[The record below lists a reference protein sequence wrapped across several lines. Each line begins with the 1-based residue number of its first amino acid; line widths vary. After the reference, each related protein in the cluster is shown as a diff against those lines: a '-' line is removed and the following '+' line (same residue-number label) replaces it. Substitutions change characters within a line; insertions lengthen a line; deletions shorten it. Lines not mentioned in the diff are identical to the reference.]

1 MGIKPLE
8 ASNKAL
14 LFKAL
19 TVTVLMVGGLVFN
32 KAYPD
37 FGKGK
42 EQALGE
48 NISAQKPKPTLLLE
62 EGVLTTTQKAARNLL
77 SDVTKQTENIASDIL
92 GEATSIVSKVAS
104 QSSDA
109 AAKFIFD
116 NTIGNIIQQ
125 VEKLPKEQQE
135 KIKEQVCK

>member
-8 ASNKAL
+8 VSNKAL

-32 KAYPD
+32 KVYPD

-48 NISAQKPKPTLLLE
+48 NIE
-62 EGVLTTTQKAARNLL
+62 ESVLTTTQKAARNLI
-77 SDVTKQTENIASDIL
+77 SDVTKRTENIASDIL
-92 GEATSIVSKVAS
+92 GEATSVVSKVAS

-109 AAKFIFD
+109 ATKFIFD